1 MGYNGTE
8 IPLIFS
14 RKKHKMRVLDID
26 LDFFLADCCPLAEL
40 GHRPSLPGHEP
51 EILRRDLSVSG
62 GCRGGAVIHQHRHVV
77 VIADDPQLALHRI
90 AADMGAAD
98 RLGQRGGF

>member
-26 LDFFLADCCPLAEL
+26 LDFFLAD
-40 GHRPSLPGHEP
+40 R
-51 EILRRDLSVSG
+51 
-62 GCRGGAVIHQHRHVV
+62 
-77 VIADDPQLALHRI
+77 
-90 AADMGAAD
+90 
-98 RLGQRGGF
+98 